1 MATGNVMLSQGQ
13 PDVNLKAG
21 LGGDMTSYA
30 WKINGRTFDDTEPL
44 TIRQGQRARLTFT
57 DMTMMWHPMHLHGH
71 TFQVVIRTG
80 LPSLVSPA
88 MSMGPV

>member
-57 DMTMMWHPMHLHGH
+57 DMTMMWHPMRY
-71 TFQVVIRTG
+71 TVT
-80 LPSLVSPA
+80 PSRSSYGRVSRA
-88 MSMGPV
+88 